1 MASFAPAAD
10 LRMTVDSERPS
21 GPGYLDG
28 DRHTLQSE
36 MNGLR
41 TRATPALTAQFGDI
55 LTILLW
61 IVILLHPCL
70 LIALSFHWGLL

>member
-10 LRMTVDSERPS
+10 LRITVDSERLS

-28 DRHTLQSE
+28 DRHALQSE
-36 MNGLR
+36 MSGSR
-41 TRATPALTAQFGDI
+41 TEATPALTRQLGDM
-55 LTILLW
+55 LPILLW
-61 IVILLHPCL
+61 IVLLLHPAL